1 MQQNRYDCVGFP
13 LRDECMNPKA
23 KSDTL
28 KTIRRNMVWEYYK
41 QFTREKLSDSK
52 TSSIYKKRKID
63 VETFF
68 GNLKANLGFT
78 RMSVKRIQ
86 KVETEVGI
94 ACMAVNIRKLEALR
108 AENFL
113 DKIKK
118 ERFSFLYV
126 KSVPFYWVPEQ
137 LCLGPFFI

>member
-1 MQQNRYDCVGFP
+1 M
-13 LRDECMNPKA
+13 
-23 KSDTL
+23 
-28 KTIRRNMVWEYYK
+28 
-41 QFTREKLSDSK
+41 
-52 TSSIYKKRKID
+52 D

-78 RMSVKRIQ
+78 RMSVRRIQ

-94 ACMAVNIRKLEALR
+94 ACMAVNIRKLAALR

-126 KSVPFYWVPEQ
+126 KNVPFYWVPEQ